1 MNVPAAKGG
10 KVLGSDR
17 ITSSAFRASGAFGG
31 DAKVAIQTERET
43 RCLAEHR
50 LLWRS
55 HHSPI
60 SSTSSTQSCE
70 GRLGGRS
77 SVALFFSSARSSLLN
92 IMKLLAVMVVVTA
105 GLVSGMDVGKGGVY
119 DSPMAQDYYVKR
131 FGFMFGGGRSGMYGL
146 KALQADGLV
155 AQKKE
160 VKPAVQMRNSVDTY
174 YRNVLP
180 TSYSSSYTFNR
191 LRSKPLL
198 RAKPMVKLAPKKM
211 GSTYFNTFM
220 AVP

>member
-1 MNVPAAKGG
+1 M
-10 KVLGSDR
+10 
-17 ITSSAFRASGAFGG
+17 
-31 DAKVAIQTERET
+31 
-43 RCLAEHR
+43 
-50 LLWRS
+50 
-55 HHSPI
+55 
-60 SSTSSTQSCE
+60 
-70 GRLGGRS
+70 S
-77 SVALFFSSARSSLLN
+77 SVLRGTVEEKELSGTVISSARSSLLK
-92 IMKLLAVMVVVTA
+92 MKLLASVVVVVVMA

-180 TSYSSSYTFNR
+180 TSSSSYTFNR

>member
-1 MNVPAAKGG
+1 MR
-10 KVLGSDR
+10 S
-17 ITSSAFRASGAFGG
+17 FG
-31 DAKVAIQTERET
+31 
-43 RCLAEHR
+43 
-50 LLWRS
+50 
-55 HHSPI
+55 
-60 SSTSSTQSCE
+60 
-70 GRLGGRS
+70 
-77 SVALFFSSARSSLLN
+77 VALLL
-92 IMKLLAVMVVVTA
+92 L
-105 GLVSGMDVGKGGVY
+105 GLVGAMEIGKGGVY

-155 AQKKE
+155 QQRQE
-160 VKPAVQMRNSVDTY
+160 VKPAMVQMRNSVDTY

>member
-1 MNVPAAKGG
+1 MG
-10 KVLGSDR
+10 VLRG
-17 ITSSAFRASGAFGG
+17 TVEEKELSGT
-31 DAKVAIQTERET
+31 V
-43 RCLAEHR
+43 
-50 LLWRS
+50 
-55 HHSPI
+55 
-60 SSTSSTQSCE
+60 
-70 GRLGGRS
+70 
-77 SVALFFSSARSSLLN
+77 VSSARSSLLK
-92 IMKLLAVMVVVTA
+92 MKLLASVVVAVVMV

-146 KALQADGLV
+146 KALQTDGLV

-180 TSYSSSYTFNR
+180 TSSSSYTFNR

>member
-1 MNVPAAKGG
+1 M
-10 KVLGSDR
+10 
-17 ITSSAFRASGAFGG
+17 
-31 DAKVAIQTERET
+31 
-43 RCLAEHR
+43 
-50 LLWRS
+50 
-55 HHSPI
+55 
-60 SSTSSTQSCE
+60 
-70 GRLGGRS
+70 
-77 SVALFFSSARSSLLN
+77 
-92 IMKLLAVMVVVTA
+92 VTA
-105 GLVSGMDVGKGGVY
+105 RLVSGMDVGKGGVY

-155 AQKKE
+155 AQRQE

-180 TSYSSSYTFNR
+180 TAKTSSYTFNR
-191 LRSKPLL
+191 FRSQPLL
-198 RAKPMVKLAPKKM
+198 RAKPMVELAPKRM

>member
-1 MNVPAAKGG
+1 M
-10 KVLGSDR
+10 
-17 ITSSAFRASGAFGG
+17 
-31 DAKVAIQTERET
+31 
-43 RCLAEHR
+43 
-50 LLWRS
+50 
-55 HHSPI
+55 
-60 SSTSSTQSCE
+60 
-70 GRLGGRS
+70 S
-77 SVALFFSSARSSLLN
+77 SVLRGTVEEKELSGTVVSSARSSLLK
-92 IMKLLAVMVVVTA
+92 MKLLASVVVMA
-105 GLVSGMDVGKGGVY
+105 GCVSGMDVGKGGVY

-180 TSYSSSYTFNR
+180 TSSSSSSYTFNR

>member
-1 MNVPAAKGG
+1 MG
-10 KVLGSDR
+10 VLRG
-17 ITSSAFRASGAFGG
+17 TVEEKELSGT
-31 DAKVAIQTERET
+31 V
-43 RCLAEHR
+43 
-50 LLWRS
+50 
-55 HHSPI
+55 
-60 SSTSSTQSCE
+60 
-70 GRLGGRS
+70 
-77 SVALFFSSARSSLLN
+77 VSSARSSLLK
-92 IMKLLAVMVVVTA
+92 MKLLAAAVMVVVMA

-146 KALQADGLV
+146 KALQADGLA

-191 LRSKPLL
+191 LRSQPLL

>member
-1 MNVPAAKGG
+1 MG
-10 KVLGSDR
+10 
-17 ITSSAFRASGAFGG
+17 
-31 DAKVAIQTERET
+31 
-43 RCLAEHR
+43 
-50 LLWRS
+50 
-55 HHSPI
+55 
-60 SSTSSTQSCE
+60 
-70 GRLGGRS
+70 S
-77 SVALFFSSARSSLLN
+77 SVLRGTVEEKELSGTVISSARSSLLK
-92 IMKLLAVMVVVTA
+92 MKLLASVVAVGGVVG

-155 AQKKE
+155 AQRQE

-180 TSYSSSYTFNR
+180 TAKTSSYTFNR
-191 LRSKPLL
+191 FRSQPLL
-198 RAKPMVKLAPKKM
+198 RAKPMVELAPKRM

>member
-1 MNVPAAKGG
+1 MG
-10 KVLGSDR
+10 VLRG
-17 ITSSAFRASGAFGG
+17 TVEEKELSGT
-31 DAKVAIQTERET
+31 V
-43 RCLAEHR
+43 
-50 LLWRS
+50 
-55 HHSPI
+55 
-60 SSTSSTQSCE
+60 
-70 GRLGGRS
+70 
-77 SVALFFSSARSSLLN
+77 VSSARSSLLK
-92 IMKLLAVMVVVTA
+92 MKLLASVVVVMVVA
-105 GLVSGMDVGKGGVY
+105 GCVSGMDVGKGGVY

-180 TSYSSSYTFNR
+180 TSSYTFNR

-211 GSTYFNTFM
+211 GSTYF
-220 AVP
+220 

>member
-1 MNVPAAKGG
+1 M
-10 KVLGSDR
+10 
-17 ITSSAFRASGAFGG
+17 
-31 DAKVAIQTERET
+31 
-43 RCLAEHR
+43 
-50 LLWRS
+50 
-55 HHSPI
+55 
-60 SSTSSTQSCE
+60 
-70 GRLGGRS
+70 S
-77 SVALFFSSARSSLLN
+77 SVANFCQELGAFFLYNNSSSELFLLTMRSFGGALL
-92 IMKLLAVMVVVTA
+92 LL
-105 GLVSGMDVGKGGVY
+105 GLVGAMEIGKGGVY

-180 TSYSSSYTFNR
+180 TSSSSSYTFNR

>member
-1 MNVPAAKGG
+1 MG
-10 KVLGSDR
+10 VLRG
-17 ITSSAFRASGAFGG
+17 TVEEKELSGT
-31 DAKVAIQTERET
+31 V
-43 RCLAEHR
+43 
-50 LLWRS
+50 
-55 HHSPI
+55 
-60 SSTSSTQSCE
+60 
-70 GRLGGRS
+70 
-77 SVALFFSSARSSLLN
+77 VSSARSSLLK
-92 IMKLLAVMVVVTA
+92 MKLLASVVVVVVMMVSC
-105 GLVSGMDVGKGGVY
+105 VSGMDVGKGGVY

-180 TSYSSSYTFNR
+180 TTTTSSYTFNR

>member
-1 MNVPAAKGG
+1 MG
-10 KVLGSDR
+10 VLRG
-17 ITSSAFRASGAFGG
+17 TVEEKELSGT
-31 DAKVAIQTERET
+31 V
-43 RCLAEHR
+43 
-50 LLWRS
+50 
-55 HHSPI
+55 
-60 SSTSSTQSCE
+60 
-70 GRLGGRS
+70 
-77 SVALFFSSARSSLLN
+77 VSSARSSLLK
-92 IMKLLAVMVVVTA
+92 MKLLSSVVVVVVMA

-180 TSYSSSYTFNR
+180 SSYSSSYSFNR

-198 RAKPMVKLAPKKM
+198 RATPMVKLAPKKM

>member
-1 MNVPAAKGG
+1 MGVLRGTARG
-10 KVLGSDR
+10 KEL
-17 ITSSAFRASGAFGG
+17 SGT
-31 DAKVAIQTERET
+31 V
-43 RCLAEHR
+43 
-50 LLWRS
+50 
-55 HHSPI
+55 
-60 SSTSSTQSCE
+60 
-70 GRLGGRS
+70 
-77 SVALFFSSARSSLLN
+77 FSSARSSLLN
-92 IMKLLAVMVVVTA
+92 IMKLLAVIVVVTA

-131 FGFMFGGGRSGMYGL
+131 FGFMFGGGRRGMYGL

-180 TSYSSSYTFNR
+180 TSSSSSYTFNR

-211 GSTYFNTFM
+211 GSTYFSTFM

>member
-1 MNVPAAKGG
+1 MGVAGG
-10 KVLGSDR
+10 CFHWNQL
-17 ITSSAFRASGAFGG
+17 SGT
-31 DAKVAIQTERET
+31 V
-43 RCLAEHR
+43 
-50 LLWRS
+50 
-55 HHSPI
+55 
-60 SSTSSTQSCE
+60 
-70 GRLGGRS
+70 
-77 SVALFFSSARSSLLN
+77 VSSARSSLLK
-92 IMKLLAVMVVVTA
+92 MKLLASVVVVVVMA
-105 GLVSGMDVGKGGVY
+105 GCVSGMDV
-119 DSPMAQDYYVKR
+119 DVKR

-174 YRNVLP
+174 YRNMKP
-180 TSYSSSYTFNR
+180 TSSSSSYTFNR

>member
-1 MNVPAAKGG
+1 
-10 KVLGSDR
+10 
-17 ITSSAFRASGAFGG
+17 
-31 DAKVAIQTERET
+31 
-43 RCLAEHR
+43 
-50 LLWRS
+50 
-55 HHSPI
+55 
-60 SSTSSTQSCE
+60 
-70 GRLGGRS
+70 
-77 SVALFFSSARSSLLN
+77 
-92 IMKLLAVMVVVTA
+92 
-105 GLVSGMDVGKGGVY
+105 MDVGKGGVY

-155 AQKKE
+155 AQRQE

-180 TSYSSSYTFNR
+180 TAKTTFYNFNR
-191 LRSKPLL
+191 FRSQPLL
-198 RAKPMVKLAPKKM
+198 RARPMMKLAPKRM

>member
-1 MNVPAAKGG
+1 MGVAGG
-10 KVLGSDR
+10 CFHWNQL
-17 ITSSAFRASGAFGG
+17 SGT
-31 DAKVAIQTERET
+31 V
-43 RCLAEHR
+43 
-50 LLWRS
+50 
-55 HHSPI
+55 
-60 SSTSSTQSCE
+60 
-70 GRLGGRS
+70 
-77 SVALFFSSARSSLLN
+77 VSSARSSLLK
-92 IMKLLAVMVVVTA
+92 MKLLASVVLVVVVMV
-105 GLVSGMDVGKGGVY
+105 GCVSGMDVGKGGVY

-131 FGFMFGGGRSGMYGL
+131 FGFMFCGGRSGMYGL

-174 YRNVLP
+174 YGNVLP
-180 TSYSSSYTFNR
+180 TSSSSSYTFNR

>member
-1 MNVPAAKGG
+1 MGEEKE
-10 KVLGSDR
+10 L
-17 ITSSAFRASGAFGG
+17 SGT
-31 DAKVAIQTERET
+31 VI
-43 RCLAEHR
+43 
-50 LLWRS
+50 
-55 HHSPI
+55 
-60 SSTSSTQSCE
+60 
-70 GRLGGRS
+70 
-77 SVALFFSSARSSLLN
+77 SSARSSLLKL
-92 IMKLLAVMVVVTA
+92 KLLASVVVAVVMV

-180 TSYSSSYTFNR
+180 ASSSSSSYTFNR

>member
-1 MNVPAAKGG
+1 MGTVEEKE
-10 KVLGSDR
+10 L
-17 ITSSAFRASGAFGG
+17 SGT
-31 DAKVAIQTERET
+31 VI
-43 RCLAEHR
+43 
-50 LLWRS
+50 
-55 HHSPI
+55 
-60 SSTSSTQSCE
+60 
-70 GRLGGRS
+70 
-77 SVALFFSSARSSLLN
+77 SSARSSLLKMKL
-92 IMKLLAVMVVVTA
+92 MKLLASVVVVMA
-105 GLVSGMDVGKGGVY
+105 GCVSGMDVGKGGVY

-180 TSYSSSYTFNR
+180 TSSSSSFNR

-211 GSTYFNTFM
+211 GSTYFNT
-220 AVP
+220 

>member
-1 MNVPAAKGG
+1 MG
-10 KVLGSDR
+10 VLRG
-17 ITSSAFRASGAFGG
+17 TVEEKELSGT
-31 DAKVAIQTERET
+31 V
-43 RCLAEHR
+43 
-50 LLWRS
+50 
-55 HHSPI
+55 
-60 SSTSSTQSCE
+60 
-70 GRLGGRS
+70 
-77 SVALFFSSARSSLLN
+77 VSSARSSLLK
-92 IMKLLAVMVVVTA
+92 MKLLASMVVVVVVMA
-105 GLVSGMDVGKGGVY
+105 GCVSGMDVGKGGVY

-180 TSYSSSYTFNR
+180 TSSSSSTFNR